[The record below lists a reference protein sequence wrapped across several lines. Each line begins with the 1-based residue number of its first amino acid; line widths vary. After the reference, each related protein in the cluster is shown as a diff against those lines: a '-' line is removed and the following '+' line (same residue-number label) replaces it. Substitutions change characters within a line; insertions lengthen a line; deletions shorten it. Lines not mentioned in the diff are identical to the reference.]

1 MEKTFKFAGVTN
13 ISTAVSCDTLTITG
27 SKDINV
33 NSIASGDSSAIQIND
48 AVNIS
53 GTLNAK
59 TIVTNDLISEDST
72 AINVLDGMNVSGT
85 LSADVLDVNEIS
97 SSDSSAIQINDDVNI
112 SGTLSSNIFFTNEIS
127 SSDSSAVTIIDNVT
141 ITGNLAVANIATS
154 TISSANSS
162 ALTVND
168 DLNVSGTLSADI
180 LDVNEISSGD
190 SSAIQINDA
199 VNIKGSLDIAGNKI
213 TNLQDPTTNQDAATK
228 NYVDNQIIAAGS
240 GTVVSITAGTG
251 LTGGTISTTGTIA
264 LDFSTVMAR
273 VVGDDSTG
281 TDLRVGETIKIAG
294 TSGVSTAVSGDTLT
308 ITGPNLSSYATQ
320 SYVTSQGYITNS
332 TMTVVGD
339 DSTGTT
345 LNTGETIKIAGV
357 GAISTSVSGDTLTI
371 SAASSALGIKF
382 VGDDSSGTNIDDGET
397 IKITGTQNITTAMS
411 GDTLT
416 ITGPNL
422 SSYAQKTDTAI
433 IIVGD
438 DSSGTYIT
446 VGETLKI
453 AGTSNITTAV
463 SGDTLTITGP
473 NLSSYVT
480 ASSSAAFT
488 NKTGNISQWT
498 NDANYLTNS
507 TMTVVGDDS
516 TGTTLNSGETLKIAG
531 GTGITTA
538 VSGDTLTI
546 TGINQSTMAF
556 VGDDSTGVT
565 LNSGETLKIAGAT
578 GITTAVSGDTL
589 TITGPNL
596 SSYLT
601 AIPKTIDINE
611 ISSSD
616 SSAIQVNDS
625 LNVSG
630 TITVGTLVTSNISAP
645 SSTTGTYT
653 ISSPTTI
660 TLSPASEVLNTAPFT
675 LYARTVA
682 QLAALTASAGA
693 MVYCTNET
701 GGAIPVFFDGTNWR
715 RVTDRAIAS

>member
-1 MEKTFKFAGVTN
+1 
-13 ISTAVSCDTLTITG
+13 
-27 SKDINV
+27 
-33 NSIASGDSSAIQIND
+33 
-48 AVNIS
+48 
-53 GTLNAK
+53 
-59 TIVTNDLISEDST
+59 
-72 AINVLDGMNVSGT
+72 
-85 LSADVLDVNEIS
+85 
-97 SSDSSAIQINDDVNI
+97 
-112 SGTLSSNIFFTNEIS
+112 
-127 SSDSSAVTIIDNVT
+127 
-141 ITGNLAVANIATS
+141 
-154 TISSANSS
+154 
-162 ALTVND
+162 
-168 DLNVSGTLSADI
+168 
-180 LDVNEISSGD
+180 
-190 SSAIQINDA
+190 
-199 VNIKGSLDIAGNKI
+199 
-213 TNLQDPTTNQDAATK
+213 
-228 NYVDNQIIAAGS
+228 VDNQIIAAGS

-264 LDFSTVMAR
+264 LDYNTIVAR

-308 ITGPNLSSYATQ
+308 ITGPDLSSYATQ

-446 VGETLKI
+446 IGETFKI

-507 TMTVVGDDS
+507 TIIVVGDDS
-516 TGTTLNSGETLKIAG
+516 TGVTLNSGETLKIAG

-546 TGINQSTMAF
+546 TGINQSTMTF
-556 VGDDSTGVT
+556 VGDDSTGVTLNSGETLKIAGGTGITTAVSGDTLTITGIPQTTMTFVGDDSTGTT

-601 AIPKTIDINE
+601 AVPKTIDINE

-675 LYARTVA
+675 LYSRTVA